1 MRLAEIPKACYRIS
15 MSDRLFFISLAL
27 GALSLIALSLV
38 WPQGLGD
45 RSPAP
50 FGHPP
55 AQRTPE
61 MQAAMKREQDHAAQQ
76 MQAAQSAPPA
86 GQATGLAK

>member
-1 MRLAEIPKACYRIS
+1 

-50 FGHPP
+50 FGYPP
-55 AQRTPE
+55 AQRAPE

-76 MQAAQSAPPA
+76 RQAAKSAPPTE
-86 GQATGLAK
+86 QATGQAK